1 MEEISSD
8 AVVMLQLL
16 PLSFYVHFFEK
27 DKGHHC
33 KPWDQIWEDHLFQPL
48 LLASTLSLP
57 EKP

>member
-16 PLSFYVHFFEK
+16 PLSFYVHFFKK

-48 LLASTLSLP
+48 LLAST
-57 EKP
+57 